1 MPVCRLSPDADMYY
15 RNDDFTDPWR
25 PSETVL
31 MLHGNAESGAVW
43 FGWVPHLARHF
54 RIIRPDMRG
63 FGKST
68 PMAES
73 FPWTL
78 DVIVDDYVRL
88 MDSLDI
94 ARFHLV
100 GAKLGGTVA
109 RHFAARRPDM
119 VQTLTL
125 VGTPRPDRA
134 EAAANVPGWVA
145 EFRKPGGVGRWAE
158 RTMRSRLG
166 NAFPDDGVTWWTEQM
181 GRTAATTQLGFMQN
195 IPMSDISADMPR
207 ITCPTLVMTTE
218 GSALG
223 SVEATRKW
231 QQTIARSRLLVL
243 PGDSYHVAASD
254 SDRCAAET
262 LAFITEGYKT
272 L

>member
-1 MPVCRLSPDADMYY
+1 
-15 RNDDFTDPWR
+15 
-25 PSETVL
+25 

-63 FGKST
+63 FGQST

-125 VGTPRPDRA
+125 VGTPRPDQG
-134 EAAANVPGWVA
+134 E
-145 EFRKPGGVGRWAE
+145 
-158 RTMRSRLG
+158 
-166 NAFPDDGVTWWTEQM
+166 D
-181 GRTAATTQLGFMQN
+181 
-195 IPMSDISADMPR
+195 
-207 ITCPTLVMTTE
+207 
-218 GSALG
+218 
-223 SVEATRKW
+223 
-231 QQTIARSRLLVL
+231 
-243 PGDSYHVAASD
+243 H
-254 SDRCAAET
+254 
-262 LAFITEGYKT
+262 
-272 L
+272 